1 MIKTEDCE
9 SQYKK
14 TNKTLSSISDISN
27 DHVSLRQKIKG
38 VFIDRDKTQ
47 VNTYIKDLE
56 SSIAINKE
64 IINSLII
71 KGSENEKNKETML
84 LLNKE
89 NGKLNLRIKEIV
101 IDRNKCQS
109 KLLIAEQMLA
119 DLKGK
124 EKVYEDQMQAKYQ
137 ELLDQ
142 LNRKEY
148 VLQNS
153 QRKLA
158 KVISVLKKYA
168 KTDNEVKNLL
178 KILDL
183 RVNDKRKITNIVEQ
197 NAILENEIQTARIK
211 MAEMESKLNELTK
224 RNDNRKPFEEMNENT
239 LKQLIH
245 NKGIPPHSISSSSE
259 ITNITTENKA
269 LKEQVINLNKLNA
282 VLTTGLS
289 DLQLKNEKLC
299 NLINEMQEEINT
311 LKMSKCINNENKGN
325 EIAIMNESFDAIS
338 SIKEDIINEFLNKD

>member
-1 MIKTEDCE
+1 MGQTNSRLNLLMIKTEDCE

-124 EKVYEDQMQAKYQ
+124 AHAQ
-137 ELLDQ
+137 
-142 LNRKEY
+142 
-148 VLQNS
+148 
-153 QRKLA
+153 
-158 KVISVLKKYA
+158 
-168 KTDNEVKNLL
+168 TH
-178 KILDL
+178 KIYLM
-183 RVNDKRKITNIVEQ
+183 V
-197 NAILENEIQTARIK
+197 
-211 MAEMESKLNELTK
+211 
-224 RNDNRKPFEEMNENT
+224 F
-239 LKQLIH
+239 
-245 NKGIPPHSISSSSE
+245 
-259 ITNITTENKA
+259 
-269 LKEQVINLNKLNA
+269 
-282 VLTTGLS
+282 
-289 DLQLKNEKLC
+289 
-299 NLINEMQEEINT
+299 
-311 LKMSKCINNENKGN
+311 
-325 EIAIMNESFDAIS
+325 
-338 SIKEDIINEFLNKD
+338 